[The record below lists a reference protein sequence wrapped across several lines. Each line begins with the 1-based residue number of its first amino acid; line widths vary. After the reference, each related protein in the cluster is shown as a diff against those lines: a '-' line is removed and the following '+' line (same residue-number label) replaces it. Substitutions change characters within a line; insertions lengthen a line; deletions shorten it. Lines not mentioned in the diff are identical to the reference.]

1 MYARVIVVRNTRE
14 KYVTGSPKEPS
25 NYPKTFVSIPRA
37 KLESPDNLSAITR
50 YHRARREV

>member
-50 YHRARREV
+50 YQRARREV